1 MKLLSLA
8 LGGLDFGKEGKRSRR
23 EIFGWLRGA
32 FGRSR
37 REVGSRLKGP
47 AKSGCA
53 FMCDMCDRDAA
64 TYLNV

>member
-37 REVGSRLKGP
+37 R
-47 AKSGCA
+47 
-53 FMCDMCDRDAA
+53 
-64 TYLNV
+64 